1 MTEAVLKDLVAQFWK
16 IGPDVVH
23 DGLLFNA
30 ASLKGMS
37 STRFLVFLTAVETHF
52 GTRLN
57 DPASLTS
64 YAILRRAVLGGDS
77 ATAATESAALP
88 TPIAATRAMRAMI
101 EGFGIGHDLEE
112 VGKLPEAADFA
123 TDPFYTKN
131 FTAAEIAYCMKMQ
144 DPRQHFAA
152 RICAKEALYKC
163 SDHFRDLTYG
173 DIEVLNDESGRPHL
187 RILND
192 AIRRGVQ
199 PHRLFVSLSHTD
211 TFASATVLLTP

>member
-1 MTEAVLKDLVAQFWK
+1 MNDAALKDLVAQFWK
-16 IGPDVVH
+16 VGPDEVH

-52 GTRLN
+52 GARLN
-57 DPASLTS
+57 DPASVTS
-64 YAILRRAVLGGDS
+64 YAVLRRAVQGGDS
-77 ATAATESAALP
+77 TAAVPASPALP
-88 TPIAATRAMRAMI
+88 TPTTAPRSTI
-101 EGFGIGHDLEE
+101 EAFGLGHDLEE
-112 VGKLPEAADFA
+112 VRNLPEATDFA
-123 TDPFYTKN
+123 TAGFYTKN
-131 FTAAEIAYCMKMQ
+131 FTAGEIAYCTKMQ

-163 SDHFRDLTYG
+163 SDLFRDLKHA
-173 DIEVLNDESGRPHL
+173 EVEVVNDESGRPQL

-192 AIRRGVQ
+192 AVARRFQ
-199 PHRLFVSLSHTD
+199 ARRLLVSLSHTD